1 MRGYVHAQTGERLSL
16 HELKKRLHASIPF
29 LCPSVGEWELE
40 PELEPVTPPEPAEPV
55 VTLEERV
62 ADLEDAVVELAGII
76 AGGE

>member
-1 MRGYVHAQTGERLSL
+1 MRKYVHNQTHERLSWQ
-16 HELKKRLHASIPF
+16 ELKKRLHASIPYGTQT
-29 LCPSVGEWELE
+29 VGDWELE
-40 PELEPVTPPEPAEPV
+40 PMPEPVAVEPTEPQ